1 MKSIHKV
8 LLQCSEKWAL
18 KKSTSYAIELW
29 AELDACFVLGNHSY
43 LKESLSVNGYS
54 DRYLA
59 DVFSQKNKVN
69 LSCPGKQ
76 LTKFIANAKI
86 WSFKWKSFEKLVS
99 ATLKLTAC

>member
-1 MKSIHKV
+1 MESIHKMF
-8 LLQCSEKWAL
+8 LPCTEIWAL
-18 KKSTSYAIELW
+18 KKSTYAIESW

-59 DVFSQKNKVN
+59 DVFSQKNEVN
-69 LSCPGKQ
+69 LSRQGKQ

-86 WSFKWKSFEKLVS
+86 WSFKWKNFEKLVS
-99 ATLKLTAC
+99 ASLRLTAC